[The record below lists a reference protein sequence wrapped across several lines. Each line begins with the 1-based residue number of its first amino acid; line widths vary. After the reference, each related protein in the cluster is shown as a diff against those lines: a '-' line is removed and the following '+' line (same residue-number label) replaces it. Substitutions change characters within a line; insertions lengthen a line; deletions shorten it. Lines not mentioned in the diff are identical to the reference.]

1 MRSRPMLTGF
11 VLGVAAVYVYH
22 RVVGV
27 PTGKVGK
34 VPGGTIGP

>member
-1 MRSRPMLTGF
+1 MLTGF
-11 VLGVAAVYVYH
+11 VAGVLAVYVYH

-27 PTGKVGK
+27 PTGKTGK